1 MKTLIANTGVQIFSK
16 RINLN
21 LQNVREKMYFRE
33 WFDINTFRLSLELAH
48 YFANDEVYV
57 RKSDLWKQG
66 FMPNGTVSTSWEDIL
81 KQTSD
86 ITEFKEDE
94 VFSVSCQTLLRGK
107 QPLLEKFLNVWLPF
121 PYFEYNTAGRLMV
134 GPFNWARV
142 KVVPTGNIQNGCPE
156 WDVVVAVDTHSI
168 YDDGNYNDEY
178 KECPLFPNEFE
189 KFKKFGVCD
198 SDLNLMTFCSSASQK
213 SEWIDK
219 YILQLVHNTSD
230 INKVQEEH
238 RFTYLAAYI
247 YFINMLRIY
256 ASLPDLK
263 LYKDRNVQ
271 RIVNVDLVVDMG
283 NSKTTAL
290 LVEEGDFEISK

>member
-1 MKTLIANTGVQIFSK
+1 MKTLIANTGVQIFSQ

-107 QPLLEKFLNVWLPF
+107 QCGGF
-121 PYFEYNTAGRLMV
+121 
-134 GPFNWARV
+134 
-142 KVVPTGNIQNGCPE
+142 
-156 WDVVVAVDTHSI
+156 
-168 YDDGNYNDEY
+168 
-178 KECPLFPNEFE
+178 
-189 KFKKFGVCD
+189 
-198 SDLNLMTFCSSASQK
+198 
-213 SEWIDK
+213 
-219 YILQLVHNTSD
+219 
-230 INKVQEEH
+230 
-238 RFTYLAAYI
+238 
-247 YFINMLRIY
+247 
-256 ASLPDLK
+256 
-263 LYKDRNVQ
+263 
-271 RIVNVDLVVDMG
+271 
-283 NSKTTAL
+283 
-290 LVEEGDFEISK
+290 